1 MQLMTSHNIRLPVG
15 TESQTRLRR
24 MSAGKLKPEVTV
36 HFYVG
41 RLDLVTLIRL
51 ITVRPVVIT

>member
-15 TESQTRLRR
+15 AESQTRLRR
-24 MSAGKLKPEVTV
+24 MSAGELKPEVTA

-41 RLDLVTLIRL
+41 RLDLVALIRL